1 MSLLRMRWRG
11 ARRGVIAVAGMWMRE
26 DAGADIWL
34 CAANPLMLLIFGTMS
49 ITVVPVSVTA

>member
-1 MSLLRMRWRG
+1 MRWRG

-49 ITVVPVSVTA
+49 ITVVPVSVTV